1 MSQLKISGYLISDL
15 IRKKI
20 IIAYALVLFLIT
32 MCLFWLEPNDQKA
45 MLSIFNI
52 ILLITPLISLV
63 FTTIHY
69 YNSYEFRELL
79 LCQPVS
85 RIEIFYN
92 EFIGIA
98 AALTLALIIG
108 IGIPLMIFN
117 TGVMGLYLLLVGVV
131 LTLISSS
138 ISYLISVKTND
149 KSKGIGWALMIWF
162 YFAVLY
168 DGVLLWLLFFFNDYP
183 LEKFTLLLTSFNP
196 IDLNRISV
204 LLKMEIGAMMGYS
217 GAVFKDF
224 LGKQTGILSI
234 LIINLAW
241 ISIPLLLAKKAFLK
255 KDF

>member
-1 MSQLKISGYLISDL
+1 
-15 IRKKI
+15 
-20 IIAYALVLFLIT
+20 
-32 MCLFWLEPNDQKA
+32 MCLFWLESNDNKA
-45 MLSIFNI
+45 LLSTLNI
-52 ILLITPLISLV
+52 ILLVTPLISLV
-63 FTTIHY
+63 FTTIQY

-85 RIEIFYN
+85 RKEIFFN
-92 EFIGIA
+92 EYIGIA
-98 AALTLALIIG
+98 SALTFAFCLG
-108 IGIPLMIFN
+108 VGIPFLIFN
-117 TGVMGLYLLLVGVV
+117 VGIVGLYLIVVGII

-149 KSKGIGWALMIWF
+149 KSKGIGWSLMVWF

-168 DGVLLWLLFFFNDYP
+168 DGVLLWLLFFFSDYP

-234 LIINLAW
+234 FIINLAW
-241 ISIPLLLAKKAFLK
+241 IAIPLVSAKKAFLK

>member
-1 MSQLKISGYLISDL
+1 MFKISGYLISDL

-20 IIAYALVLFLIT
+20 IIAYALVLLLIT
-32 MCLFWLEPNDQKA
+32 LCLFWLEPNDSKA
-45 MLSIFNI
+45 LLSTLNI
-52 ILLITPLISLV
+52 ILLVTPLISLV
-63 FTTIHY
+63 FTTIQY

-85 RIEIFYN
+85 RKEIFFN

-98 AALTLALIIG
+98 LALIFSFYIG
-108 IGIPLMIFN
+108 VGIPFLIFKA
-117 TGVMGLYLLLVGVV
+117 GLMGLYLLVVGTV
-131 LTLISSS
+131 LTLISCS

-149 KSKGIGWALMIWF
+149 KSKGIGWALMAWF
-162 YFAVLY
+162 YFAILY
-168 DGVLLWLLFFFNDYP
+168 DGILLWLLFFFTDYP

-224 LGKQTGILSI
+224 LGKQTGLLSI
-234 LIINLAW
+234 FIINLAW
-241 ISIPLLLAKKAFLK
+241 IIIPLLTAKKAFLK

>member
-1 MSQLKISGYLISDL
+1 MFKISHYLISDL
-15 IRKKI
+15 VRKKI

-32 MCLFWLEPNDQKA
+32 MCLFWLEPNDNKA
-45 MLSIFNI
+45 MLSTLNI
-52 ILLITPLISLV
+52 ILLITPLISLI
-63 FTTIHY
+63 FTTIQY

-85 RIEIFYN
+85 RKEIFFN

-98 AALTLALIIG
+98 TALILAFCIG
-108 IGIPLMIFN
+108 VGIPFLIFN
-117 TGVMGLYLLLVGVV
+117 AGILGLYLLLIGIV

-149 KSKGIGWALMIWF
+149 KSKGIGWSLMVWF

-168 DGVLLWLLFFFNDYP
+168 DGILLWLLFFFNEYP
-183 LEKFTLLLTSFNP
+183 LEKFTLLLTSLNP

-204 LLKMEIGAMMGYS
+204 LLKMELGAMMGYS

-234 LIINLAW
+234 FIINLIW
-241 ISIPLLLAKKAFLK
+241 IVIPLLAAKKAFLK